1 MSAASQLKIVDFHNH
16 YVGPSFIPTVPN
28 RAVADPAALLA
39 SMDDGIAIRVINTP
53 LEFLRDKDGS
63 LPAGIIPKIND
74 AIAELVARHPGKL
87 YGLATVDAFAGEE
100 SAQELTRAVTEL
112 GLRGVFLESA
122 RDGLLPDA
130 TEARPT
136 YAAAAAL
143 GIPVFIHPIEDAA
156 LFSRFKRY
164 GRHGVRLTRGT
175 INAAALYAL
184 LESGMFEEFPGLRV
198 VVTSLALGGVLLAAG
213 TAEGARLR
221 KETPPEK
228 RRHVYLD
235 TTGLDAA
242 AVRCA
247 VELVGADHVVMG
259 TDWPVVLESAER
271 IRSVLDACGLDSA
284 DQELIASANTLR
296 LLNLIQ

>member
-1 MSAASQLKIVDFHNH
+1 MSAASPLKIVDFHNH
-16 YVGPSFIPTVPN
+16 YVGPSFTPTVPN
-28 RAVADPAALLA
+28 RALVDPEALLA
-39 SMDDGIAIRVINTP
+39 SMESGIATRVINTP
-53 LEFLRDKDGS
+53 LEFLRDKEGT
-63 LPAGIIPKIND
+63 LPPGIIPKIND
-74 AIAELVARHPGKL
+74 AVAELVARHPGRL
-87 YGLATVDAFAGEE
+87 YGLATVDAFGGEE
-100 SAQELTRAVTEL
+100 SAHELKRAITEL

-122 RDGLLPDA
+122 QDGLLPDA
-130 TEARPT
+130 PEARPT
-136 YAAAAAL
+136 YATAAAL
-143 GIPVFIHPIEDAA
+143 GIPVFIHPIEDAM
-156 LFSRFKRY
+156 LFGRFKRY

-175 INAAALYAL
+175 INAAALFAL
-184 LESGMFEEFPGLRV
+184 LESGMFEELPGLRV

-221 KETPPEK
+221 KETPADK

-247 VELVGADHVVMG
+247 VDLVGADHVVMG

-271 IRSVLDACGLDSA
+271 IRSVLDACGLDA
-284 DQELIASANTLR
+284 GDRELIAAGNTLR